1 MRRVILGSFSMR
13 DDGEAPALLDRY
25 YEAGGREL
33 DLANVYG
40 EGEANVA
47 VGKWLRGRD
56 DVVLYAK
63 GCHPPFCS
71 PSLVSE
77 EVDRARTPLGAE
89 KLDVFVLHR
98 DDLSLPV
105 SAWAEALVAERERG
119 TIGGF
124 GVSNWTLDRY
134 RELAEHVDVAVF
146 SNHFSLADLV
156 EAPWPGCLANTR
168 DELSELDG
176 TMFLAWSSLAAG
188 YFAGLEAPSWDSPAN
203 RGRRDRATELGR
215 ELGTSP
221 TAVALAY
228 VLHQG
233 EHVRPVVGTRST
245 ARLDELLA
253 AESIRLSPEQLAWL
267 ESG

>member
-1 MRRVILGSFSMR
+1 VTRVVLGSFSVR

-40 EGEANVA
+40 DGEANVA
-47 VGKWLRGRD
+47 VGRWLDGRD
-56 DVVLYAK
+56 GLVLYAK

-77 EVDRARTPLGAE
+77 EVDRARTPLGADR
-89 KLDVFVLHR
+89 LDVFVLHR
-98 DDLSLPV
+98 DDPSLPV

-134 RELAEHVDVAVF
+134 RELAELVDVAVF
-146 SNHFSLADLV
+146 SNHFSLAEMV
-156 EAPWPGCLANTR
+156 EAPWPDCLANTK
-168 DELSELDG
+168 DELPALDD
-176 TMFLAWSSLAAG
+176 TLFLAWSSLAAG
-188 YFAGLEAPSWDSPAN
+188 YFAGLDAPSWDSPEN
-203 RGRRDRATELGR
+203 RARRDRATELGR
-215 ELGTSP
+215 QLDTSA

-233 EHVRPVVGTRST
+233 SHVRPVVGTRST

-253 AESIRLSPEQLAWL
+253 AESIQLRADQLAWL
-267 ESG
+267 ETG